1 LFLSGCRTIFQAI
14 EGGMEGFN
22 PTENRKELYFTGI
35 IDILQRYK
43 LRKKLEHLF
52 KSIPFK
58 GVSLS

>member
-1 LFLSGCRTIFQAI
+1 
-14 EGGMEGFN
+14 MEGFN
-22 PTENRKELYFTGI
+22 PAENRKELYFTGI

-58 GVSLS
+58 GVSSS